1 MRLPIEKAIRAA
13 YTATEWRRLF
23 HDAQLPGIQMI
34 ETDPNYITT
43 ERRGETDP
51 GSWIIAREQYR

>member
-1 MRLPIEKAIRAA
+1 MRIV
-13 YTATEWRRLF
+13 
-23 HDAQLPGIQMI
+23 HDAQLRGIQMV
-34 ETDPNYITT
+34 ETDPNYITI